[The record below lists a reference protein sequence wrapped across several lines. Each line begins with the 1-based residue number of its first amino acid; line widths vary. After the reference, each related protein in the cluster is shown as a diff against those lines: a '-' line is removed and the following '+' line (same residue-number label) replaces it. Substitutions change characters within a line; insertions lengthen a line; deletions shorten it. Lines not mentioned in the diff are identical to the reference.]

1 MRQALRTHKAMVVL
15 LMSLG
20 ITTGC
25 ASFNK
30 TPVSMEQEQRAAL
43 ERWQACIDRA
53 MAAKEPTLSVSSS
66 DAVIDH
72 CEGHHRDVLLSFPE
86 NLETQLD
93 GLLKKRA
100 HEHVLRSAALQVAR

>member
-1 MRQALRTHKAMVVL
+1 MEQAFHTHKAVAVL
-15 LMSLG
+15 LISLAV
-20 ITTGC
+20 TTGC

-30 TPVSMEQEQRAAL
+30 TPISMEQEQRAAL

-53 MAAKEPTLSVSSS
+53 MATNEPTLSVRSS

-86 NLETQLD
+86 NVEPQLD
-93 GLLKKRA
+93 GMLKKRA